1 MCPICDEKCDYTTLT
16 DSCSFTKVRYRGFS
30 NLTRTLFLVENRIN
44 LTSNINACLKFR
56 KIDFLLILSVELELE
71 QYFRKKLIKINMLDN
86 NLVDQGGMEMAAHVR
101 AELLAQIYT
110 EFCLALSQ

>member
-1 MCPICDEKCDYTTLT
+1 
-16 DSCSFTKVRYRGFS
+16 
-30 NLTRTLFLVENRIN
+30 
-44 LTSNINACLKFR
+44 
-56 KIDFLLILSVELELE
+56 
-71 QYFRKKLIKINMLDN
+71 MLDN